1 MEIAKRISWVN
12 LKRLRWLL
20 IIAVGLL
27 FVGWLFNTPSGLL
40 GKADA
45 IGYAVCHRI
54 DVRSF
59 HIGDRQ
65 VPLCARCTGM
75 FLGAILGLGFQFVI
89 GSRRSGSPPITV
101 IVVLGFL
108 TLGFI
113 IDGLN
118 SYLSLL
124 PVFQPLYPPNNVFRL
139 LTGTG
144 VGLAIAAALFPA
156 FNQSVWKVQDSRP
169 GLHGL
174 RSLFILIFLAVSM
187 DLIILT
193 ENPIFLYPF
202 AIISAVGVV
211 VLLTMVYT
219 IILLMAFKKE
229 SQFDSIK
236 DLIIPIIAGFG
247 VALIQLILLDMVR
260 YWLTGT
266 WEGFHLG

>member
-1 MEIAKRISWVN
+1 MVN
-12 LKRLRWLL
+12 LKRFRWLL

-54 DVRSF
+54 DARSF
-59 HIGDRQ
+59 HLGDRQ

-75 FLGAILGLGFQFVI
+75 FLGAILGLGYQFVL
-89 GSRRSGSPPITV
+89 GSRRSGSPPVTV
-101 IVVLGFL
+101 IVIFGFL
-108 TLGFI
+108 TLAFI

-118 SYLSLL
+118 SYLSLI

-139 LTGTG
+139 FTGTG

-156 FNQSVWKVQDSRP
+156 FNQSVWKLRDSCP
-169 GLHGL
+169 GLNGL
-174 RSLFILIFLAVSM
+174 RSLFVLIILAVLM
-187 DLIILT
+187 DLIVLT
-193 ENPIFLYPF
+193 ENPIFLYPLS
-202 AIISAVGVV
+202 IISAVGVV

-229 SQFDSIK
+229 SQFYSFK
-236 DLIIPIIAGFG
+236 ELITPLIAGFG
-247 VALIQLILLDMVR
+247 VALIQLLLLDLVR
-260 YWLTGT
+260 YWFTGT

>member
-1 MEIAKRISWVN
+1 M
-12 LKRLRWLL
+12 
-20 IIAVGLL
+20 
-27 FVGWLFNTPSGLL
+27 GWLFNTPSGLL

-59 HIGDRQ
+59 HLGDRQ

-75 FLGAILGLGFQFVI
+75 FLGAVLGLGFQFII
-89 GSRRSGSPPITV
+89 GSRRSGSPPMIV
-101 IVVLGFL
+101 IVILGFL
-108 TLGFI
+108 TLAFI

-118 SYLSLL
+118 SYLSLI

-156 FNQSVWKVQDSRP
+156 FNQSVWKLGDSRS
-169 GLHGL
+169 GLNGL
-174 RSLFILIFLAVSM
+174 RSLFILIILAVLM
-187 DLIILT
+187 DLIVLT
-193 ENPIFLYPF
+193 ENPIFLYPL
-202 AIISAVGVV
+202 AITSAAGVV
-211 VLLTMVYT
+211 ILLTMVYT
-219 IILLMAFKKE
+219 IILLMAIKKE
-229 SQFDSIK
+229 SQFDSFK
-236 DLIIPIIAGFG
+236 DLIIPLIAGFG

-260 YWLTGT
+260 YWFTGT